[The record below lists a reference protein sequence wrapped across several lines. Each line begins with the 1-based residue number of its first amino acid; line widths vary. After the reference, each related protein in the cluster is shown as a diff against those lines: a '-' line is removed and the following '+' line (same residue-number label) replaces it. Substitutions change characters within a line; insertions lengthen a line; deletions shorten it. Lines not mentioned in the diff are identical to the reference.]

1 MEGAPRSVHANRYP
15 PDRLARDEAARIY
28 ASIGTLY
35 EDAST
40 SDSVFGSP
48 LGPIEGTGARTFL
61 PQFVYFAPASTVDP
75 VRIGVFS
82 GLSREDLK
90 GSWALI
96 DWIKALLVR
105 PDIGHGVSV
114 SVFPVVNLT
123 GIQEGMEGAGLQ
135 ASDWRG
141 SRIPEIRL
149 IADNA
154 RIRSYQ
160 GFIRIESS
168 RDSVPKVVVRT
179 AVNRRTHGSLAEIY
193 DSSDFEP
200 WETCFESLGPNSRLL
215 GPLSLAREL
224 DTGLFEVVISLP
236 AAWPQASWNSKLL
249 PLLGRLVASYR
260 TFFSYGG
267 EL

>member
-1 MEGAPRSVHANRYP
+1 LRANRFP
-15 PDRLARDEAARIY
+15 LDRRPRDEAARIY
-28 ASIGTLY
+28 TSIGTLY
-35 EDAST
+35 EEASV

-48 LGPIEGTGARTFL
+48 LGPIEGSSGRTFL

-82 GLSREDLK
+82 GLSSEDLK

-96 DWIKALLVR
+96 EWVKALLVR

-123 GIQEGMEGAGLQ
+123 GIQSGAEGAGLQ
-135 ASDWRG
+135 GSDWRG
-141 SRIPEIRL
+141 SRIPEVRL
-149 IADNA
+149 ISENA

-168 RDSVPKVVVRT
+168 RDSIPKVVVRT
-179 AVNRRTHGSLAEIY
+179 AVSRRTHSSQAEIY

-200 WETCFESLGPNSRLL
+200 WETRFESLGPKSKLV
-215 GPLSLAREL
+215 GPLSLSREL
-224 DTGLFEVVISLP
+224 NTGLFEVVISLP
-236 AAWPQASWNSKLL
+236 GAWRQSSWNASLL

-260 TFFSYGG
+260 KFFSYGG